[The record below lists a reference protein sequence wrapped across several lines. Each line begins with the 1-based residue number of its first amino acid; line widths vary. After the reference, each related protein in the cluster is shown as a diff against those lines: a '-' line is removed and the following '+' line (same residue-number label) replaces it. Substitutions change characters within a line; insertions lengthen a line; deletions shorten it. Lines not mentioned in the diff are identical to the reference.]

1 MGFSILVLVLVLVLV
16 FGVAATL
23 TLLLTPPVIRLGQRS
38 GWLARPGPRH
48 THRVPIPAVGGLAIL
63 GGVVGALLLSL
74 LLEPLSPLLHRSPYE
89 HLRIWL
95 LLAGVAVVATIS
107 LIDDIRSLSPWVR
120 LPVHFGAALIAV
132 GPYLWDATLYPDIR
146 GNPTEARGIILTAFN
161 FPIIEQV
168 HLHNFTPWLS
178 IVATL
183 VWIVGLQNML
193 NWVDGLDG
201 LAAGITLIAGLVLAL
216 HATILGQWTVALLPL
231 ALAGACA
238 GFLPFNFHPA
248 RVFMGDVGAM
258 SLGYMLAISAILGGA
273 KLATALLVLGI
284 PIIDMIWLIVW
295 RVIHRR
301 SVAASGRDH
310 LHHRLVDLGYS
321 QRQVVGFY
329 YVVSVAFGTIALL
342 DVMTPMSKLVALAIM
357 GVVVFSV
364 VIYAATRG
372 QRNGAD

>member
-1 MGFSILVLVLVLVLV
+1 MGVSILVLVLVLV
-16 FGVAATL
+16 FGVATTL
-23 TLLLTPPVIRLGQRS
+23 TLLLTPPVIRLGQMR

-284 PIIDMIWLIVW
+284 PIIDMVWLIVW
-295 RVIHRR
+295 RVVHRR